1 MPLRQ
6 PLPQARRQQELLLA
20 IAPDEILRYH
30 PIVLTR
36 RTPPTLCDTLRE
48 RRHRCHRPHVWG
60 SAYAGRAVSRI
71 FLRHGGTYVAMTEQA
86 YDAESILQKLI
97 AGHPEMLAGDASDQG
112 RLLLVRREAGV
123 SDAEEGGARWSLDHL
138 YLDSEGV
145 PTLVEV
151 KRSSDTRGR
160 REVVAQMLD
169 YAANAKTSF
178 NVEQLEAWL
187 AENAAREDTSVQD
200 VLREAFGVDDPE
212 RFWDSVRT
220 NIAAERLRLIFVS
233 DAIAPELRRIIEFL
247 NGQMTRTEVLAIEV
261 KQYVDEHGDHQTI
274 VPRVIGDTETAKQT
288 KSRPRRRGRIDR
300 TQLLTSIRDI
310 SADAAIGAE
319 ALLDWAEHHP
329 HLEVRWT
336 RAADIAL
343 PDTYALMRISE
354 SAKVSLELKTVWT
367 VDPTWD
373 DDDRLQD
380 LRRRLE
386 TIEGV
391 HFPPGH
397 RSWPRTPLA
406 PLADPDKRRRFL
418 EIIDEVVAG
427 LALIADEPTADR

>member
-1 MPLRQ
+1 
-6 PLPQARRQQELLLA
+6 
-20 IAPDEILRYH
+20 
-30 PIVLTR
+30 
-36 RTPPTLCDTLRE
+36 
-48 RRHRCHRPHVWG
+48 
-60 SAYAGRAVSRI
+60 
-71 FLRHGGTYVAMTEQA
+71 
-86 YDAESILQKLI
+86 
-97 AGHPEMLAGDASDQG
+97 
-112 RLLLVRREAGV
+112 
-123 SDAEEGGARWSLDHL
+123 
-138 YLDSEGV
+138 
-145 PTLVEV
+145 
-151 KRSSDTRGR
+151 
-160 REVVAQMLD
+160 
-169 YAANAKTSF
+169 
-178 NVEQLEAWL
+178 
-187 AENAAREDTSVQD
+187 
-200 VLREAFGVDDPE
+200 
-212 RFWDSVRT
+212 
-220 NIAAERLRLIFVS
+220 
-233 DAIAPELRRIIEFL
+233 
-247 NGQMTRTEVLAIEV
+247 MTRTEVLAIEV

-300 TQLLTSIRDI
+300 TELLTSIRDI

-391 HFPPGH
+391 HFHLVIAAGRGRH
-397 RSWPRTPLA
+397 SRRLLTRTSVGGSLRSSMRSWQ
-406 PLADPDKRRRFL
+406 D
-418 EIIDEVVAG
+418 
-427 LALIADEPTADR
+427 